1 MRSILD
7 VLWVSSTAVLS
18 RPLRAALMAVGPLL
32 GVAVIV
38 SAFGVMQSASGD
50 VRAALRELGRD
61 VALVSA
67 PGDTLMAVESRD
79 RIASVSTVKGV
90 AGMAPVGGVTARSTN
105 RDRSGRDQI
114 GFAVFRVDP
123 QLTDVVETPLA
134 WGRPLLDHDQDSAT
148 GAVVLGSEVA
158 SRIAFDP
165 SEITTV
171 YLGDQAFGIV
181 GILEPSLLAP
191 ELDQALLISHAS
203 AERLSRDEPGYSHFY
218 VRTQEDTAAATAQVL
233 PAAVSLGAAGQSP
246 TVTLPADLL
255 AAQIAIDRSL
265 AGAVIGLGILA
276 MLVGGFGITNVMLI
290 SVLERQKEIGVR
302 RALGHSR
309 LSIGSQFLTEAVVV
323 GAVGAGIGTAI
334 AIAFVSLFA
343 NARGWITILNAQLTV
358 AVVVGAILVT
368 ILAALYP
375 AARAMRLQPLEALR
389 GE

>member
-1 MRSILD
+1 
-7 VLWVSSTAVLS
+7 
-18 RPLRAALMAVGPLL
+18 MAVGPLL

-67 PGDTLMAVESRD
+67 PGDTLMAVEARN
-79 RIASVSTVKGV
+79 RIASVSTVEGV

-105 RDRSGRDQI
+105 LDRTGRDQI

-123 QLTDVVETPLA
+123 ELTDVVETPLA
-134 WGRPLLDHDQDSAT
+134 WGRPLFDHDQNAAT

-165 SEITTV
+165 NEITTV
-171 YLGDQAFGIV
+171 YLGEQAFGIV

-191 ELDQALLISHAS
+191 ELDEALLISHTS
-203 AERLSRDEPGYSHFY
+203 AERLSRGEPGYSHFY
-218 VRTQEDTAAATAQVL
+218 VRTQEDTAPATAEVL
-233 PAAVSLGAAGQSP
+233 PAAVSLGAAGRSP

-255 AAQIAIDRSL
+255 AAQIAIDQSL

-309 LSIGSQFLTEAVVV
+309 LSIGAQFLTEAVVV
-323 GAVGAGIGTAI
+323 GAVGAGLGTAI
-334 AIAFVSLFA
+334 AIAFISLFA
-343 NARGWITILNAQLTV
+343 NARGWVTILNPQLTAA
-358 AVVVGAILVT
+358 AVIGAILVT

-375 AARAMRLQPLEALR
+375 AGRAMRLQPLEALR